1 MDAKLTS
8 LKQLHNLF
16 SCLADLSS
24 LIMMGKEEKLKQ
36 ADNQFR
42 DFTSLITDH
51 LSSAAEEIKDEVQ
64 MALCDLSRQFGDHQD
79 ITEARFKD
87 ILRLYGQLSNQRR
100 SRRTWSPDRAVRLRC
115 TTPELHSHL
124 LYYLDLMERTVS

>member
-1 MDAKLTS
+1 
-8 LKQLHNLF
+8 
-16 SCLADLSS
+16 
-24 LIMMGKEEKLKQ
+24 MGKEEKLKQ